1 MRSLVTVSCVVLIY
15 VVGLMTAT
23 GTSLWT
29 AAISDREAAAI
40 FGGGCDVYYDRIV
53 CSAAS
58 SSCKPLTCYA
68 LQGTTQTIRKSD
80 RGEFLYCTGAGS
92 TDSSCSRIILPYDG
106 CLTGG

>member
-1 MRSLVTVSCVVLIY
+1 MRSLLAVSCVVLIY

-29 AAISDREAAAI
+29 AAVSDQEAAAV
-40 FGGGCDVYYDRIV
+40 FGGACLVYYNGIS
-53 CSAAS
+53 CSTAS

-68 LQGTTQTIRKSD
+68 LRGTTQTIRSSD
-80 RGEFLYCTGAGS
+80 RGEQIYCTSG
-92 TDSSCSRIILPYDG
+92 TDSSCSSILLPYDG